1 MRLPLSA
8 FLLLA
13 ALSAPLPAFAQATVP
28 APAPAGSVPSPHIF
42 GTLRGT
48 EIGPVGRWEIEAS
61 SQTMASPTRRMVSPF
76 RSTSAFDRDRTSIAL
91 SAANTVLPHLRVGLG
106 GSAAYDHYSLRFCSF
121 RGDCVDSQTSR
132 FSLESVAAEIEWRF
146 LPRTGTGL
154 AASLSIAPEYT
165 YIDRY
170 ALGVEQSAGVAVS
183 LRADMSLVPG
193 ILHAAVNVGY
203 VVGWQRADWSES
215 RPWIDQSTFV
225 LAGAL
230 TWQATEQLFLGAQVS
245 HQRLAEGAFL
255 NWRLGEATFAGPTFA
270 FRVLPNA
277 TLSAAWRT
285 QVSGSAPGLTEKLNL
300 FQFPRHMF
308 NTRLAVT
315 F

>member
-1 MRLPLSA
+1 
-8 FLLLA
+8 
-13 ALSAPLPAFAQATVP
+13 
-28 APAPAGSVPSPHIF
+28 
-42 GTLRGT
+42 
-48 EIGPVGRWEIEAS
+48 
-61 SQTMASPTRRMVSPF
+61 MVSPF